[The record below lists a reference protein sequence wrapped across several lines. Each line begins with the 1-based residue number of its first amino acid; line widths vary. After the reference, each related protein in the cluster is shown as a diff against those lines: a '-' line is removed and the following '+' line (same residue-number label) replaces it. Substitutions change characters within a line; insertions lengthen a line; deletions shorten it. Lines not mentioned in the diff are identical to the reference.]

1 MRHLYIYGVRGH
13 NFLIKTILIAFLKAS
28 LKTIFEKAIEDDF
41 LKRAISKRATSRKTL
56 SEAFVKKAFG
66 KRFSLLEAQLIFV
79 WPRGH
84 NFLVKTI
91 LMAVLRKAIL
101 KKTL

>member
-41 LKRAISKRATSRKTL
+41 LKRATSRKTL
-56 SEAFVKKAFG
+56 SEAFVKKALG
-66 KRFSLLEAQLIFV
+66 KRFSLLEDQLIFV